1 MAPAPCHAIRPAH
14 CDIVELSEIHHLLVP
29 EPRYFPFDQSARAHC
44 GIESQVG
51 VWIAWTIIDE
61 IQFVAGRFAVAADD
75 HDQMSTVM
83 SWWRRRW
90 LQASTLL
97 AASN

>member
-1 MAPAPCHAIRPAH
+1 MSQAASPPQWLGDGARACNAIRPAH
-14 CDIVELSEIHHLLVP
+14 SDIVELSEIHHLLVP

-61 IQFVAGRFAVAADD
+61 I
-75 HDQMSTVM
+75 
-83 SWWRRRW
+83 
-90 LQASTLL
+90 
-97 AASN
+97 